1 MIIVL
6 KTGLPDDQLAAIEDA
21 VKRAGAS
28 PVLIEGK
35 ERSVV
40 AVIGAKKLET
50 VLFEQLPGVAQVMRI
65 SKSYKL
71 ASREVK
77 NDDTIVRIGDVAI
90 GGEQVVVMAGPC
102 SVENRRS
109 CVAAPTSLARRRTPS
124 RAWAS
129 TASSS
134 SRRPES

>member
-6 KTGLPDDQLAAIEDA
+6 KPGLSDDQLHAIEDH

-40 AVIGAKKLET
+40 AVIGAAKLET
-50 VLFEQLPGVAQVMRI
+50 ALFEQLPGVAQVMRI

-77 NDDTIVRIGDVAI
+77 REDTIVRIG
-90 GGEQVVVMAGPC
+90 
-102 SVENRRS
+102 
-109 CVAAPTSLARRRTPS
+109 RRRHRR
-124 RAWAS
+124 RAG
-129 TASSS
+129 
-134 SRRPES
+134 RRHGRPLLGRKPEDAPRIRPAPLGHRA